1 MRSTVVARRPGVHL
15 MIVCVCERVSDR
27 DIERHVRGGCDSF
40 DSLQLETGVA
50 TCCGRCEDCA
60 REVFETATGAQGGM
74 VIIPLKIAA

>member
-1 MRSTVVARRPGVHL
+1 

-60 REVFETATGAQGGM
+60 REVFETATATQSGM
-74 VIIPLKIAA
+74 AIIPLKIAA